1 MKKIFSNGVT
11 VFIVIGAIAV
21 IAFDGFS
28 SSLLPDG
35 TVAPEL
41 TFEKLGGGTLD
52 TKELA
57 GQVVLLDFWA
67 TWCPPCREEMPW
79 LVSLEKEFEAKGV
92 RFVAASEDDERPLV
106 GIYAKD
112 KVLGLEPYAVFSNA
126 AGDSEVPGGGVADAV
141 RDRPRW
147 EDRGVD
153 ARLDERVAGAAMAE
167 CGARS
172 EVAGVDTGTPQ
183 HRQAGLGAAL

>member
-1 MKKIFSNGVT
+1 MGGARDAAWGVSGDRVKKLLSNGVT

-41 TFEKLGGGTLD
+41 KFEKLGGGTLEPSD
-52 TKELA
+52 LA

-112 KVLGLEPYAVFSNA
+112 KVPGLEPYAVFSNA
-126 AGDSEVPGGGVADAV
+126 AVVQKY
-141 RDRPRW
+141 
-147 EDRGVD
+147 
-153 ARLDERVAGAAMAE
+153 RVAVLPTLYVIGRDGKIVASTH
-167 CGARS
+167 GSTS
-172 EVAGVDTGTPQ
+172 EWRV
-183 HRQAGLGAAL
+183 RRWLNAALDAK